1 MQNDCDLFS
10 IYSTICC
17 AEYENVRDERNERCA
32 QIKEHCEDLWN
43 DYREY
48 ADSHFVSEFSR
59 QFHQRWFEMYL
70 AVSLLRRDFEIISK
84 DEGPDILLDMGDH
97 RIWIE
102 AVCATGGETGLPDSV
117 PKMPL
122 GKVVSVPVR
131 EYVLRIRN
139 SLQEKARKFQKYID
153 DNVVGERDAL
163 AVAINI
169 YGIDGIMPDV
179 DHVMMR
185 ALYGVGDMV
194 VEFDKYTRK
203 ATDVGHESV
212 TEIVKKSGASVGT
225 MPFVDCSM
233 PHVSSAL
240 IFWSSA
246 ANHPTRLGDDCMLY
260 PNLTCRIPWREG
272 AIPMGHEWVFAESPE
287 GWKRSPRD
295 YVTN

>member
-1 MQNDCDLFS
+1 MQNDCELFS
-10 IYSTICC
+10 ISPTTCC
-17 AEYENVRDERNERCA
+17 AAYENVRDERNERCA
-32 QIKEHCEDLWN
+32 QIKRHCEDLWN

-48 ADSHFVSEFSR
+48 ADSHFVSEFCL

-70 AVSLLRRDFEIISK
+70 AVSLLRRDFEIRSK
-84 DEGPDILLDMGDH
+84 DKGPDILLDMGDH

-102 AVCATGGETGLPDSV
+102 AVCASGGDIGLPDSV
-117 PKMPL
+117 PQMPL

-153 DNVVGERDAL
+153 DIVVGGRDAL

-179 DHVMMR
+179 DHVMMK

-212 TEIVKKSGASVGT
+212 TEIVKTSGSPVGT
-225 MPFVDCSM
+225 MPFVDSSM
-233 PHVSSAL
+233 SHISSAL
-240 IFWSSA
+240 IFWSNA
-246 ANHPTRLGDDCMLY
+246 ANLPARLGDDCLLY

-272 AIPMGHEWVFAESPE
+272 AIPMGREWMFAESHK
-287 GWKRSPRD
+287 GWTGSPRD
-295 YVTN
+295 YMTN